1 MKNLTTFA
9 TRGSAR
15 RFMTRVFSIYHV
27 EYIYQPENV
36 NGKKCFRP
44 VITGFDKRS
53 EKNVRKEAREL
64 GIQVNTKI
72 QKA

>member
-9 TRGSAR
+9 TRSSAR

-27 EYIYQPENV
+27 EYIYQAEKV
-36 NGKKCFRP
+36 KGKKVFRP
-44 VITGFDKRS
+44 IITAFDKRS

-72 QKA
+72 QTA